1 MATVI
6 GSDGFQSPATV
17 RTGPTTTSSPK
28 TESMPPPHSADKL
41 PKSLFRVTP
50 VAAEKLK
57 SNVNITPV
65 KVTDDLLSKEPR
77 FTFRSQAA
85 VIDDEVEKQGGK
97 PVVMKV
103 TSLQMLLAT
112 EVMDQLSSTAAK
124 RTLLVDVKVSL

>member
-1 MATVI
+1 
-6 GSDGFQSPATV
+6 
-17 RTGPTTTSSPK
+17 
-28 TESMPPPHSADKL
+28 MPPPHSADKL

-97 PVVMKV
+97 PVVMKI